1 MNTKAGIKQKRF
13 WVIILTVLLFF
24 AGAFLGFAT
33 VFRVNEVVVEVSA
46 ISEDAKTE
54 AQDIRARL
62 KKCYEDEN
70 IFVINDKGAKSIVA
84 DYPHFRIKGFRKDYP
99 NRIVLTVT
107 EDAEVYAVK
116 QAGKEEYLIL
126 GADGTIL
133 AIRETPLNRLD
144 GNANVVIEGLS
155 VSGKKGEKVHGD
167 NRLNVV
173 LEFCN
178 QLSEKL
184 NGIRNNVLTVK
195 IFDNAPQL
203 HIYTQEGVKIYVAF
217 PEQFTTQK
225 ADKIAEKYLA
235 LSDEERLSGCIL
247 STDKGNEIYVEYQQ
261 KDISE

>member
-1 MNTKAGIKQKRF
+1 MNTKAGNRQKTF
-13 WVIILTVLLFF
+13 WVIILTILIFF

-33 VFRVNEVVVEVSA
+33 VFRVDEVVVEVSA
-46 ISEDAKTE
+46 ISEDAKME

-62 KKCYEDEN
+62 KKHYQDEN

-84 DYPHFRIKGFRKDYP
+84 DYPHFRIKGFKKDYP

-116 QAGKEEYLIL
+116 QAEKEEYRIIS
-126 GADGTIL
+126 ADGTIL
-133 AIRETPLNRLD
+133 AIHETPLNRLD
-144 GNANVVIEGLS
+144 GNANVVIEGVS
-155 VSGKKGEKVHGD
+155 VSGKKGEKVSGD
-167 NRLNVV
+167 NRINVI

-195 IFDNAPQL
+195 IYDNAPQL

-217 PEQFTTQK
+217 PEHFTSQK

-235 LSDEERLSGCIL
+235 LSDEERLRGCIL
-247 STDKGNEIYVEYQQ
+247 CTDKGNEIFVEYQQ